1 MEAHQG
7 GFFIARDPAGMK
19 FSKPPLTVD
28 QQIELLLRC
37 GMAISDLNV
46 ARHYLHH
53 INYYRLRAYW
63 LPNEIPVVDDHTF
76 APGTHLEAILDIYSM
91 DRRLRLLVMDAIE
104 RIEVSLRT
112 RWAHVLSLRYGAH
125 GYLDPKVFRKRTEH
139 EKCLKK
145 LREEIARSHE
155 TFVRHYQV
163 TYTNPELP
171 PIWCVSELLT
181 FGQLS
186 LWYRNL
192 ASGEDRAEIA
202 KPYGVDEQIISSFL
216 HHLTY
221 VRNVCAHHSRLWNR
235 EMTVAMKL
243 PARPDWL
250 GAAFNTTMPKM
261 LYNTLVMLIHMLDL
275 ISPKSQWR
283 SHFLNLLGQHPGTDL
298 AAMGFPT
305 NWRASSAWGHDPRN
319 RSSTAK
325 LAPMNQG
332 SA

>member
-145 LREEIARSHE
+145 LREEILRSHE
-155 TFVRHYQV
+155 T
-163 TYTNPELP
+163 
-171 PIWCVSELLT
+171 
-181 FGQLS
+181 
-186 LWYRNL
+186 
-192 ASGEDRAEIA
+192 
-202 KPYGVDEQIISSFL
+202 GVDEQIISSFL

-261 LYNTLVMLIHMLDL
+261 LYNTLVMLIYMLDL

-283 SHFLNLLGQHPGTDL
+283 IHFLNLLGQHPGTDL

-325 LAPMNQG
+325 LALMNQG
-332 SA
+332 RA